1 MPLCQYVRSHP
12 EYTLLFKDHSVQE
25 RLLDK
30 IIAWNR
36 KACSGKDITEPV
48 FRCQASCCMSLIH
61 SAGKLRDAEWDRQ
74 RETVDGF
81 VLSGMHRAMHGK
93 EKACSYARSM
103 ASILHEISARA
114 RIYLVS
120 SMDAGSIRNTRMAA
134 FHDIHADTPWHRNS
148 SVRMR
153 RSLPCRMLWMYIQK
167 NRRICEQGMTQ

>member
-36 KACSGKDITEPV
+36 KACSGTDIPEAV

-134 FHDIHADTPWHRNS
+134 FHDIHAAYAMAQKQLRKNA
-148 SVRMR
+148 SVIA
-153 RSLPCRMLWMYIQK
+153 MLYAMNVYPK
-167 NRRICEQGMTQ
+167 E